1 MGTRLTRECMD
12 TPIVLFEAG
21 RTLEIKSMEAG
32 REMADQD
39 KKRTAPRITAIQLGT
54 KITTR

>member
-1 MGTRLTRECMD
+1 MD

-21 RTLEIKSMEAG
+21 RTLEIRSMEAG